1 MDKCLPC
8 IVCRQICWLRVHL
21 FVTLAGC
28 ELLPVLVVANEPLLT
43 LALLMLAGS
52 FLHSPLLDELQ
63 AMEAILAHEN
73 ALAAEAMLAATAAAG
88 AVHPAAEDTL
98 MEDASAH
105 RRSALRER
113 RRSGAPGSPSSEG
126 EAGAEE
132 AKGGA
137 GAALGGRMTL
147 PLLASL
153 AGSAPEVIEEED
165 DAGALGGY
173 ALLYTLS
180 HGQAISWWLHACDCS
195 QRCSLGS

>member
-1 MDKCLPC
+1 MSPNQTL
-8 IVCRQICWLRVHL
+8 VHQM
-21 FVTLAGC
+21 T
-28 ELLPVLVVANEPLLT
+28 
-43 LALLMLAGS
+43 AGS

-73 ALAAEAMLAATAAAG
+73 ALAVEAMLAATAAAG

-105 RRSALRER
+105 RRVGLRER
-113 RRSGAPGSPSSEG
+113 RRVSGGGSSSNEG
-126 EAGAEE
+126 EGEEGAEE

-153 AGSAPEVIEEED
+153 AGGAPEVIKEEN
-165 DAGALGGY
+165 DAGALTWRP
-173 ALLYTLS
+173 ALHPSLYELARIVGWS
-180 HGQAISWWLHACDCS
+180 GADGCLNLFA
-195 QRCSLGS
+195 